1 MKLDKNRFNLLLAKW
16 IKWDGDLW
24 AELRDVQIKLL
35 FDRIVK
41 EMTCAELAK
50 TYQSTPAK
58 IREIL
63 SAIFFKLE
71 QSHGKELG
79 DLIKQ
84 IDAHIE
90 GGGGQGLKEKPEH
103 GFDFEK
109 VFLN

>member
-16 IKWDGDLW
+16 IKWDGGLW

-35 FDRIVK
+35 FDRIVR
-41 EMTCAELAK
+41 EMTYEELAK
-50 TYQSTPAK
+50 MYKSTPTK

-71 QSHGKELG
+71 KSHGKELG

-84 IDAHIE
+84 IDANVE
-90 GGGGQGLKEKPEH
+90 TEEKETTEKPKH